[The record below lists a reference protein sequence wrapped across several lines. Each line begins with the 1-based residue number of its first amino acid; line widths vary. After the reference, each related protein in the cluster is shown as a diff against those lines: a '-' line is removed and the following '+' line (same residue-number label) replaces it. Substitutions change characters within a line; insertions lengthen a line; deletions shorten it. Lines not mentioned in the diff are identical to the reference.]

1 MGKFSAP
8 DFLPPDFLGV
18 GKFSAPDFLPPD
30 FLGVCPEI

>member
-1 MGKFSAP
+1 MGKFPAP

-30 FLGVCPEI
+30 FLGVYPEI